1 MNNNAWLQLVGL
13 SVVWGASYF
22 FIELMLVDLEPFT
35 AMWIRFAI
43 GLVGLIAICIATG
56 QSMSPIGSKAVEYAI
71 TGLLISAAP
80 FALIAWGQQFI
91 TGSLTSILMALSP
104 IVTMVVA
111 HFLTTDERLTPQKIV
126 GGAFG
131 FASVLILMVPDLAN
145 QSLSLVG
152 QLAVL
157 GATLCFAFGTIY
169 AKRLHGTAP
178 MVNATGQVLFA
189 VSWLTPLSL
198 IMESPFAT
206 DTFSTTTLWASLA
219 IGLLSTTLGF
229 VFFYNVLRSG
239 GASNVLMV
247 SFLVPISAS
256 ILGVVFLAEPLPMT
270 SITAYVTVLIAL
282 LIIDGRVLK
291 RFSAKTV

>member
-35 AMWIRFAI
+35 AMWIRFAV

-56 QSMSPIGSKAVEYAI
+56 QSMSPIGSQAVDYAI

-111 HFLTTDERLTPQKIV
+111 QFLTTDERLTPQKIV
-126 GGAFG
+126 GGALG

-145 QSLSLVG
+145 QSLSLLG

-169 AKRLHGTAP
+169 AKRRQGTAP

-189 VSWLTPLSL
+189 VLWLTPLSL

-206 DTFSTTTLWASLA
+206 ETFSSTTLWASLA

-239 GASNVLMV
+239 GASNVLLV

-256 ILGVVFLAEPLPMT
+256 ILGVVFLVEPLPMT
-270 SITAYVTVLIAL
+270 SIAAYVTVLIAL

-291 RFSAKTV
+291 RFSAKTA

>member
-35 AMWIRFAI
+35 AMWIRFAV

-56 QSMSPIGSKAVEYAI
+56 QSMSPIGSKAVDYAI

-111 HFLTTDERLTPQKIV
+111 QFLTTDERLTPQKIV
-126 GGAFG
+126 GGALG
-131 FASVLILMVPDLAN
+131 FAGVLILMVPDLAN

-169 AKRLHGTAP
+169 AKRLQGTAP

-189 VSWLTPLSL
+189 VLWLTPLSL

-206 DTFSTTTLWASLA
+206 DTFSSTTLWASLA

-239 GASNVLMV
+239 GASNVLLV

-270 SITAYVTVLIAL
+270 SIAAYVTVLIAL
-282 LIIDGRVLK
+282 LVIDGRVLK
-291 RFSAKTV
+291 RFSAKTA

>member
-35 AMWIRFAI
+35 AMWIRFAV

-56 QSMSPIGSKAVEYAI
+56 QSMSPIGSQAVDYAI

-111 HFLTTDERLTPQKIV
+111 QFLTTDERLTPQKIV
-126 GGAFG
+126 GGALG

-145 QSLSLVG
+145 QSLSLLG

-169 AKRLHGTAP
+169 AKRRQGTAP

-189 VSWLTPLSL
+189 VLWLTPLSL

-206 DTFSTTTLWASLA
+206 ETFSSTTLWASLA

-239 GASNVLMV
+239 GASNVLLV

-270 SITAYVTVLIAL
+270 SIAAYVTVLIAL

-291 RFSAKTV
+291 RFSAKTA

>member
-35 AMWIRFAI
+35 AMWIRFAV

-56 QSMSPIGSKAVEYAI
+56 QSMSPIGSQAVDYAI

-111 HFLTTDERLTPQKIV
+111 QFLTTDERLTPQKIV
-126 GGAFG
+126 GGALG

-145 QSLSLVG
+145 QSLSLLG

-169 AKRLHGTAP
+169 AKRRQGTAP

-189 VSWLTPLSL
+189 VLWLTPLSL

-206 DTFSTTTLWASLA
+206 DAFSSTTLWASLA

-239 GASNVLMV
+239 GASNVLLV

-270 SITAYVTVLIAL
+270 SIAAYVTVLIAL

-291 RFSAKTV
+291 RFSAKTA

>member
-35 AMWIRFAI
+35 AMWIRFAV

-56 QSMSPIGSKAVEYAI
+56 QSMSPIGSQAVDYAI

-111 HFLTTDERLTPQKIV
+111 QFLTTAERLTPQKIV
-126 GGAFG
+126 GGALG

-145 QSLSLVG
+145 QSLSLLG

-169 AKRLHGTAP
+169 AKRRQGTAP

-189 VSWLTPLSL
+189 VLWLTPLSL

-206 DTFSTTTLWASLA
+206 ETFSSTTLWASLA

-239 GASNVLMV
+239 GASNVLLV

-270 SITAYVTVLIAL
+270 SIAAYVTVLIAL

-291 RFSAKTV
+291 RFSAKTA

>member
-35 AMWIRFAI
+35 AMWIRFAV

-56 QSMSPIGSKAVEYAI
+56 QSMSPIGSQAVDYAI

-111 HFLTTDERLTPQKIV
+111 QFLTTDERLTPQKIV
-126 GGAFG
+126 GGALG

-145 QSLSLVG
+145 QSLSLLG

-169 AKRLHGTAP
+169 AKRRQGTAP

-189 VSWLTPLSL
+189 VLWLTPLSL

-206 DTFSTTTLWASLA
+206 ETFSSTTLWASLA

-239 GASNVLMV
+239 GASNVLLV

-270 SITAYVTVLIAL
+270 SIAAYVTVLIAL
-282 LIIDGRVLK
+282 LIIDGRVFK
-291 RFSAKTV
+291 RFSAKTA